1 MMHLSN
7 PPRVALHDSIV
18 LVIDIQDKLLAKIPT
33 ASELITNAS
42 FLLDVA
48 NELKVPVEAT
58 EQYPKGVG
66 PTNAEIAKR
75 LKSNLP
81 AKTSFSCCGAA
92 EIFEELTRQGRP
104 NVILIGMET
113 HVCVM
118 QSALDLL
125 GQSFR
130 PWLVVDALAARYSI
144 DHDIALRRLEKAG
157 AVLTTVEAVAFE
169 WLGDSTHPQF
179 KTVSQLIQQRM
190 KGKA

>member
-1 MMHLSN
+1 
-7 PPRVALHDSIV
+7 
-18 LVIDIQDKLLAKIPT
+18 
-33 ASELITNAS
+33 
-42 FLLDVA
+42 
-48 NELKVPVEAT
+48 
-58 EQYPKGVG
+58 
-66 PTNAEIAKR
+66 
-75 LKSNLP
+75 
-81 AKTSFSCCGAA
+81 
-92 EIFEELTRQGRP
+92 
-104 NVILIGMET
+104 MET